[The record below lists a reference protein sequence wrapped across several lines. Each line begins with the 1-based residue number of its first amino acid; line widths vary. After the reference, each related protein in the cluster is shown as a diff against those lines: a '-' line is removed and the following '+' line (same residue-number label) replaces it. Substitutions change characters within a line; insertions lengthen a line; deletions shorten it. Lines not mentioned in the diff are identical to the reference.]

1 MTAPQTDDNEVPPM
15 PSLFGPTGQWVGLTE
30 SESML
35 LADYQFEIYERVH
48 RASLACEAAE
58 KRLAEATAE
67 LHRLVAEQRAVETQ
81 LLNVKR
87 PSHTDL
93 VREMIANRFN

>member
-15 PSLFGPTGQWVGLTE
+15 PSLFGPTGPVVSLTE
-30 SESML
+30 SEG

-81 LLNVKR
+81 LLNVNA
-87 PSHTDL
+87 PVTH
-93 VREMIANRFN
+93 